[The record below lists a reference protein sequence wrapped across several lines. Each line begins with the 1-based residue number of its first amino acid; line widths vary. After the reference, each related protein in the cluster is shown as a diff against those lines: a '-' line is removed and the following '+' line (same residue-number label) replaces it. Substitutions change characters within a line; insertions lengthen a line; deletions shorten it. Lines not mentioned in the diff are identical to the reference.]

1 MIGFFPE
8 IYTDELVFSACS
20 RYHERADYPSREATG
35 RDLFNSGRAKVAIDL
50 PCNLEALVKSFPWH
64 DWQTVDRLIDEHT
77 LLPFYCPFVSP
88 ERLGCLRSD
97 MRGNGG
103 GSVHGRLGILTS
115 GIVSDYLRFCPLCV
129 EDDRAQFNETYWH
142 RLHQVPGV
150 EVCPTHE
157 IFLEV
162 TPVHARRR
170 GNRDSFV
177 TAEQAIRLGPP
188 RPVEESNSDHQAYLK
203 IASDAAWLLKQRG
216 RVDESGTGHRDRYLG
231 ILYERG
237 ESSYLGPVRRTALIK
252 ALKVYFSKEFLQRL
266 GCGLERRYTWVH
278 RLIHS
283 NQRAQHPLQHL
294 LMMQYLGVTA
304 QEFFG
309 LPVARLPFGV
319 GPWPCLNRANDH
331 FGQPLVGEYELT
343 VTQKARS
350 PKGSFRCVCG
360 FAYYRVGPDES
371 GQARYQADG
380 LIMTGLAWEKALAES
395 YGKWPL
401 DELAKHFCVTVKTI
415 EQQLVRLGLIT
426 SSDQG
431 GEIAKSL
438 SFGHNKDRKPET
450 AQYMEL
456 VEAKRKLWLKAVK
469 KNPDAGR
476 DALRIKHSFLH
487 YWLSKN
493 DREWLDVHLPRRKP
507 YVKTSSHVDW
517 SERDKEIARAVR
529 EEAER
534 IRSAPG
540 RPLWV
545 TGTGIAKN
553 IGKLAVVSKRGDLLP
568 KTIKLLAEV
577 TESAE
582 DYAVRRV
589 LWATDCFRAEGIC
602 PMVWELLSRAGLSN
616 RIYKR
621 PLVKAAVEAAMESF
635 GSRLIDPKSAC

>member
-1 MIGFFPE
+1 
-8 IYTDELVFSACS
+8 
-20 RYHERADYPSREATG
+20 
-35 RDLFNSGRAKVAIDL
+35 
-50 PCNLEALVKSFPWH
+50 
-64 DWQTVDRLIDEHT
+64 
-77 LLPFYCPFVSP
+77 
-88 ERLGCLRSD
+88 

-129 EDDRAQFNETYWH
+129 EDDRAQLDETYWH

-150 EVCPTHE
+150 EVCPTHKV
-157 IFLEV
+157 FLEV
-162 TPVHARRR
+162 TPVHARSR
-170 GNRDSFV
+170 GNRDAFV
-177 TAEQAIRLGPP
+177 TAEQAVRLGP
-188 RPVEESNSDHQAYLK
+188 RRQVEESNSDHRAYLR

-216 RVDESGTGHRDRYLG
+216 RVDESSICCRDRYLG

-237 ESSYLGPVRRTALIK
+237 ESSYLGPVRSTVLIK
-252 ALKVYFSKEFLQRL
+252 ALKAYFSKELLQRFS
-266 GCGLERRYTWVH
+266 CGLERRYTWVH
-278 RLIHS
+278 RMIHS

-294 LMMQYLGVTA
+294 LLMQYLGVTA

-309 LPVARLPFGV
+309 LPAARLPFGV
-319 GPWPCLNRANDH
+319 GPWPCLNRASDH

-343 VTQKARS
+343 DLQKARS
-350 PKGSFRCVCG
+350 PKGIFRCVCG

-380 LIMTGLAWEKALAES
+380 LITTGLAWEKALAES

-401 DELAKHFCVTVKTI
+401 DELAKHFCLTIKTI
-415 EQQLVRLGLIT
+415 EQQLVQLGLIT
-426 SSDQG
+426 SSDRG
-431 GEIAKSL
+431 SEIATSL
-438 SFGHNKDRKPET
+438 SFSHNKDRQPET
-450 AQYMEL
+450 AQCMKL
-456 VEAKRKLWLKAVK
+456 VEARRKLWLKAVK

-487 YWLSKN
+487 YWLNKN
-493 DREWLDVHLPRRKP
+493 DREWFDVHLPPRKP
-507 YVKTSSHVDW
+507 YGRSGYIDW

-545 TGTGIAKN
+545 TGTGVAKN
-553 IGKLAVVSKRGDLLP
+553 IGKLAVVSKRGELLP
-568 KTIKLLAEV
+568 KTIKLLTEV

-582 DYAVRRV
+582 DYAVRRI

-602 PMVWELLSRAGLSN
+602 PMVSDLQSRAGLSN

-621 PLVKAAVEAAMESF
+621 PVVKAAVEAAIESF
-635 GSRLIDPKSAC
+635 GSTLIGSKSEC